1 MFMCMSVRV
10 ERCVRVWVKCAR
22 HACIRIHLCVRVC
35 ACMCVCVVPVRSCLC
50 VYVCVC
56 VCEWAC
62 TRSDSNAGEG
72 LCVCALKFIAIV
84 CMLLGGA
91 VRAVIRKSC
100 ARCYKGEL

>member
-1 MFMCMSVRV
+1 M
-10 ERCVRVWVKCAR
+10 
-22 HACIRIHLCVRVC
+22 
-35 ACMCVCVVPVRSCLC
+35 
-50 VYVCVC
+50 CVC

-91 VRAVIRKSC
+91 VRAVIRGLLLGGAVRAVIRKSC